1 VVARYSP
8 KGVPILETVS
18 RQFLVFSKVINRHPQ
33 IVWRFQHGQ

>member
-1 VVARYSP
+1 MAL
-8 KGVPILETVS
+8 LETVS